1 MRMYSKVVK
10 PIMDRLLALLFVLL
24 FFWVYAILAILVRT
38 KLGSPIF
45 FKQDRVGKIDP
56 RTGKERIFKLYK
68 FRTMTDKRDE
78 SGNLLPDKLRL
89 TSFGKKLRATS
100 LDELPEIFFN
110 ILFHYDMSLVG
121 PRPLLV
127 EYIARYSPE
136 QRRRSDCH
144 PGLTGYAQ
152 VNGRNAVSWE
162 DKFAMDVWYS
172 KNISLALDIK
182 IILDTFKTVVRRD
195 DIGSANSVTMDVFR
209 GSAPGTTSDWKA
221 PY

>member
-1 MRMYSKVVK
+1 
-10 PIMDRLLALLFVLL
+10 MDRLLALIFILL
-24 FFWVYAILAILVRT
+24 FFWLYIILALLVRI

-45 FKQDRVGKIDP
+45 FKQDRVGQFDP
-56 RTGKERIFKLYK
+56 ITGKERIFKLYK
-68 FRTMTDKRDE
+68 FRTMTDKKDE

-89 TSFGKKLRATS
+89 TAFGKKLRATS

-127 EYIARYSPE
+127 EYIARYSPK
-136 QRRRSDCH
+136 QRRRSDCR

-172 KNISLALDIK
+172 KNISSVLDFK
-182 IILDTFKTVVRRD
+182 IMLDTVKTVVKHD
-195 DIGSANSVTMDVFR
+195 DIGSANSVTMDAFR
-209 GSAPGTTSDWKA
+209 GSAPDAVSHWKA